1 MSIIHEA
8 LKKVQSNRS
17 ESPSIINKP
26 ADNGKTFQKPTVFAL
41 LLWGSVI
48 FILLGLTFYNLY
60 EYTRR
65 IKEMSATKFYVP
77 VSSRSATT
85 VSPLTTPAP
94 ALAPSVSTPE
104 PKKGELI
111 LSGIVEM
118 DGKSFALINK
128 EFYEVGESVEGAKI
142 TKITPDSIEI
152 LQKGKTRTIKVL
164 RPN

>member
-26 ADNGKTFQKPTVFAL
+26 ADDGKTFQKPTAFVL

-48 FILLGLTFYNLY
+48 FILVGLTFYNLY
-60 EYTRR
+60 EYTHR
-65 IKEMSATKFYVP
+65 IKEMSSTKFYVP
-77 VSSRSATT
+77 ATT
-85 VSPLTTPAP
+85 VSPMTAAAP
-94 ALAPSVSTPE
+94 ALAPGVSAPE
-104 PKKGELI
+104 AKKGELV

>member
-17 ESPSIINKP
+17 ENPSPTNKP
-26 ADNGKTFQKPTVFAL
+26 VAVEKPFQKPNAFAL
-41 LLWGSVI
+41 LLWGFTT
-48 FILLGLTFYNLY
+48 FILVSLTFYNLY

-65 IKEMSATKFYVP
+65 TKEMSMTKFYVP
-77 VSSRSATT
+77 ASRPATLASAPDVAT
-85 VSPLTTPAP
+85 S
-94 ALAPSVSTPE
+94 ALAPSVSAPE
-104 PKKGELI
+104 PKKGELV